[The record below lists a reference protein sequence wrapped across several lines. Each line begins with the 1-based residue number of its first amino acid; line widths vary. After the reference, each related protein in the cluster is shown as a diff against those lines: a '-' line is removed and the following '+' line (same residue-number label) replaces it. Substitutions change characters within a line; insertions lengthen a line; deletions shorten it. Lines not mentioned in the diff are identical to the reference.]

1 MMHGPI
7 NIRFSDTI
15 FAIALYVL
23 CLHSSVDTHYF
34 YKNLSD
40 IFICHVFT
48 LRKSCM
54 WTLFKKCFFGCSKN
68 SSSVRHNTTDWPNQL
83 AAQWDYVTLERLA
96 WRSRARVYLC
106 SKRRLKKD
114 TLSAAQCIVV
124 PVKSCNKWCFCSMV
138 YQVMS
143 FLSSSVQSYV
153 IGSTCPT
160 AVRVFSWSD
169 KRTSPGRNYA
179 RFSACL

>member
-1 MMHGPI
+1 MFFVCTVVLTRI
-7 NIRFSDTI
+7 I
-15 FAIALYVL
+15 FTKIWATFLYVTCSLCVSPACGL
-23 CLHSSVDTHYF
+23 CLR
-34 YKNLSD
+34 NA
-40 IFICHVFT
+40 
-48 LRKSCM
+48 
-54 WTLFKKCFFGCSKN
+54 FFGCSKN

-169 KRTSPGRNYA
+169 KRTSPGRRKLRSFLCMSLGYA
-179 RFSACL
+179 ALRICTHCAYHI